1 MFYFIKKKKK
11 NLSTL
16 KPFKKKIENVKFYR
30 WPAIHNRTRE
40 WPHHLWSTSGGT
52 PRCSKGGDHEFGDG
66 LATQRIQ
73 CYHFFFFFFFE
84 F

>member
-1 MFYFIKKKKK
+1 MFLEKNKKII
-11 NLSTL
+11 LSTL
-16 KPFKKKIENVKFYR
+16 KPLKKIENVKFCR

-73 CYHFFFFFFFE
+73 HLFNFFFFYF
-84 F
+84 